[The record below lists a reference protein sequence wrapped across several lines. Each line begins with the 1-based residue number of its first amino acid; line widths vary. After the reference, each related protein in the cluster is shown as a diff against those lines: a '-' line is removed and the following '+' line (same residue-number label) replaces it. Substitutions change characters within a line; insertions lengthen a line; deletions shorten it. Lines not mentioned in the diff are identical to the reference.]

1 MSVQTHLSPYEH
13 IEGLVAHL
21 VTRPALV
28 TSKTVIF
35 ESPSEEAAKQ
45 CSEVLKAHHA
55 YVVAKGNRWFVSAS
69 LMG

>member
-1 MSVQTHLSPYEH
+1 MLSISPYEH

-21 VTRPALV
+21 VIRPCLV

-35 ESPSEEAAKQ
+35 ECPSDDAAKQ
-45 CSEVLKAHHA
+45 CSELLKDQHA
-55 YVVAKGNRWFVSAS
+55 YVVSQSNRWFVSAS

>member
-1 MSVQTHLSPYEH
+1 MSVQTLLSPYEH

-28 TSKTVIF
+28 TSKTAIF

-45 CSEVLKAHHA
+45 CLEVLKDRHA
-55 YVVAKGNRWFVSAS
+55 YVVTQGNRWFVSIA